1 MTEHY
6 VIPLAPVTKK
16 NSQTIA
22 INRKTGKPFVLPS
35 KKYQEYEYA
44 AGYFLKA
51 RTDARQYPVNVKC
64 LFYMP
69 TRRRVDLTNLLEAI
83 DDILTRYGVVPDDNS
98 DFIAGHDG
106 SRVLYDHDN
115 PRTEITIEPL
125 WQSEITFCHEV
136 LNPKRV
142 KFKEGEDAQE

>member
-1 MTEHY
+1 MTERY

-22 INRKTGKPFVLPS
+22 VNRKTGKPFVLPS
-35 KKYQEYEYA
+35 KKYKEYEQA

-51 RTDARQYPVNVKC
+51 GTDARQYPVNVKC

-115 PRTEITIEPL
+115 PRTEITITEL
-125 WQSEITFCHEV
+125 
-136 LNPKRV
+136 
-142 KFKEGEDAQE
+142 KEGEDAQE

>member
-1 MTEHY
+1 MTERY

-35 KKYQEYEYA
+35 NHYKAYEQA
-44 AGYFLKA
+44 AGYYLKA
-51 RTDARQYPVNVKC
+51 GTDAREYPVNVKC

-83 DDILTRYGVVPDDNS
+83 DDVLTKYGVVPDDNS
-98 DFIAGHDG
+98 NFIAGHDG

-142 KFKEGEDAQE
+142 KLKEGEDAT

>member
-1 MTEHY
+1 MTERY

-51 RTDARQYPVNVKC
+51 GTDARQYPVNVKC

-115 PRTEITIEPL
+115 PRTEITITEL
-125 WQSEITFCHEV
+125 
-136 LNPKRV
+136 
-142 KFKEGEDAQE
+142 KEGEDAQE

>member
-35 KKYQEYEYA
+35 KKYKEYENA

-51 RTDARQYPVNVKC
+51 GTDARQYPVNVKC

-69 TRRRVDLTNLLEAI
+69 TRRHVDLTNLLEAI

-98 DFIAGHDG
+98 NFIAGHDG

-115 PRTEITIEPL
+115 PRTEITITEL
-125 WQSEITFCHEV
+125 
-136 LNPKRV
+136 
-142 KFKEGEDAQE
+142 KEGENAQE

>member
-22 INRKTGKPFVLPS
+22 VNRKTGKPFVLPS
-35 KKYQEYEYA
+35 KKYKEYEYA

-51 RTDARQYPVNVKC
+51 GTDARQYPVNVKC

-98 DFIAGHDG
+98 NFIAGHDG

-115 PRTEITIEPL
+115 PRTEITITEL
-125 WQSEITFCHEV
+125 
-136 LNPKRV
+136 
-142 KFKEGEDAQE
+142 KEGEDAQE

>member
-44 AGYFLKA
+44 AGHFLKA
-51 RTDARQYPVNVKC
+51 GTDARQYPVNVKC

-98 DFIAGHDG
+98 NFIAGHDG

-115 PRTEITIEPL
+115 PRTEITITEL
-125 WQSEITFCHEV
+125 
-136 LNPKRV
+136 
-142 KFKEGEDAQE
+142 KEGENAQE

>member
-35 KKYQEYEYA
+35 KKYKEYEYA

-51 RTDARQYPVNVKC
+51 GTDARQYPVNVKC

-98 DFIAGHDG
+98 NFIAGHDG

-115 PRTEITIEPL
+115 PRTEITITEL
-125 WQSEITFCHEV
+125 
-136 LNPKRV
+136 
-142 KFKEGEDAQE
+142 KEGEDAT

>member
-1 MTEHY
+1 MTERY

-22 INRKTGKPFVLPS
+22 VNRKTGKPFVLPS

-44 AGYFLKA
+44 AGHFLKA

-98 DFIAGHDG
+98 NFIAGHDG

-125 WQSEITFCHEV
+125 CQSEITFCHEV
-136 LNPKRV
+136 LNPKGG
-142 KFKEGEDAQE
+142 KA

>member
-1 MTEHY
+1 MLTRKRGAGRMTERY

-44 AGYFLKA
+44 AGYFLFRGDQKIKPVKE
-51 RTDARQYPVNVKC
+51 YPVNVKC

-98 DFIAGHDG
+98 NFIAGHDG

-115 PRTEITIEPL
+115 PRTEITITEL
-125 WQSEITFCHEV
+125 
-136 LNPKRV
+136 
-142 KFKEGEDAQE
+142 KEGEDAQE

>member
-1 MTEHY
+1 MTERY

-44 AGYFLKA
+44 AGHFLKA
-51 RTDARQYPVNVKC
+51 GTDARQYPVNVKC

-115 PRTEITIEPL
+115 PRTEITITEL
-125 WQSEITFCHEV
+125 
-136 LNPKRV
+136 
-142 KFKEGEDAQE
+142 KEGENAQE

>member
-1 MTEHY
+1 MTKYY

-44 AGYFLKA
+44 AGHFLKA
-51 RTDARQYPVNVKC
+51 GTDARQYPVNVKC

-98 DFIAGHDG
+98 NFIAGHDG

-115 PRTEITIEPL
+115 PRTEITITEL
-125 WQSEITFCHEV
+125 
-136 LNPKRV
+136 
-142 KFKEGEDAQE
+142 KEGEDAQE

>member
-6 VIPLAPVTKK
+6 IIPLAPITKK

-44 AGYFLKA
+44 AGHFLKA
-51 RTDARQYPVNVKC
+51 GTDARQYPVNVKC

-69 TRRRVDLTNLLEAI
+69 TRRRVDLTNLLEAF

-98 DFIAGHDG
+98 NFIAGHDG

-115 PRTEITIEPL
+115 PRTEITITEL
-125 WQSEITFCHEV
+125 
-136 LNPKRV
+136 
-142 KFKEGEDAQE
+142 KEGEDAT

>member
-1 MTEHY
+1 MTERY

-44 AGYFLKA
+44 VGHFLKA
-51 RTDARQYPVNVKC
+51 GTDARQYPVNVKC

-115 PRTEITIEPL
+115 PRTEITITEL
-125 WQSEITFCHEV
+125 
-136 LNPKRV
+136 
-142 KFKEGEDAQE
+142 KEGEDAQE

>member
-35 KKYQEYEYA
+35 KKYKEYEYA
-44 AGYFLKA
+44 AGHFLKA
-51 RTDARQYPVNVKC
+51 GTDARQYPVNVKC

-98 DFIAGHDG
+98 NFIAGHDG

-115 PRTEITIEPL
+115 PRTEITITEL
-125 WQSEITFCHEV
+125 
-136 LNPKRV
+136 
-142 KFKEGEDAQE
+142 KEGEDAQE

>member
-1 MTEHY
+1 MTERY

-35 KKYQEYEYA
+35 KKYKEYEQA

-51 RTDARQYPVNVKC
+51 GADARQYPVNVKC

-98 DFIAGHDG
+98 NFIAGHDG

-125 WQSEITFCHEV
+125 WQSEISFCHEV
-136 LNPKRV
+136 LNP
-142 KFKEGEDAQE
+142 EGGKA

>member
-35 KKYQEYEYA
+35 KKYKEYEQA

-51 RTDARQYPVNVKC
+51 GTDARQYPVNVKC

-115 PRTEITIEPL
+115 PRTEITITEL
-125 WQSEITFCHEV
+125 
-136 LNPKRV
+136 
-142 KFKEGEDAQE
+142 KEGKNAQE

>member
-35 KKYQEYEYA
+35 KKYKEYEQA
-44 AGYFLKA
+44 ARYYLMSW
-51 RTDARQYPVNVKC
+51 TDARQYPVNVKC

-98 DFIAGHDG
+98 NFIAGHDG

-115 PRTEITIEPL
+115 PRTEITITEL
-125 WQSEITFCHEV
+125 
-136 LNPKRV
+136 
-142 KFKEGEDAQE
+142 KEGEDAQE

>member
-44 AGYFLKA
+44 AGHFLKA
-51 RTDARQYPVNVKC
+51 GTDARQYPVNVKC

-115 PRTEITIEPL
+115 PRTEITITEL
-125 WQSEITFCHEV
+125 
-136 LNPKRV
+136 
-142 KFKEGEDAQE
+142 KEGENAQE

>member
-22 INRKTGKPFVLPS
+22 VNRKTGKPFVLPS
-35 KKYQEYEYA
+35 KKYKEYEYA

-51 RTDARQYPVNVKC
+51 GTDARQYPVNVKC

-98 DFIAGHDG
+98 NFIAGHDG

-115 PRTEITIEPL
+115 PRTEITITEL
-125 WQSEITFCHEV
+125 
-136 LNPKRV
+136 
-142 KFKEGEDAQE
+142 KEGENAQE

>member
-1 MTEHY
+1 MTERY

-35 KKYQEYEYA
+35 KKYQEYECA

-51 RTDARQYPVNVKC
+51 GTDARQYPVNVKC

-98 DFIAGHDG
+98 NFIAGHDG

-115 PRTEITIEPL
+115 PRTEITITEL
-125 WQSEITFCHEV
+125 
-136 LNPKRV
+136 
-142 KFKEGEDAQE
+142 KEGEDAHE

>member
-44 AGYFLKA
+44 AGHFLKA
-51 RTDARQYPVNVKC
+51 GTDARQYPVNVKC

-115 PRTEITIEPL
+115 PRTEITITEL
-125 WQSEITFCHEV
+125 
-136 LNPKRV
+136 
-142 KFKEGEDAQE
+142 KEGEDAQE

>member
-1 MTEHY
+1 MTERY

-22 INRKTGKPFVLPS
+22 INRKNGKPFVLPS

-44 AGYFLKA
+44 AGHFLKA
-51 RTDARQYPVNVKC
+51 GTDARQYPVNVKC

-69 TRRRVDLTNLLEAI
+69 TRRRVDLTNLHEAI

-115 PRTEITIEPL
+115 PRTEITITEL
-125 WQSEITFCHEV
+125 
-136 LNPKRV
+136 
-142 KFKEGEDAQE
+142 KEGENAQE

>member
-22 INRKTGKPFVLPS
+22 VNRKTGKPFVLPS
-35 KKYQEYEYA
+35 KKYKEYEYA

-51 RTDARQYPVNVKC
+51 GTDARQYPVNVKC

-98 DFIAGHDG
+98 NFIAGHDG

-115 PRTEITIEPL
+115 PRTEITITEL
-125 WQSEITFCHEV
+125 
-136 LNPKRV
+136 
-142 KFKEGEDAQE
+142 KEGKDAQE

>member
-1 MTEHY
+1 MTERY

-44 AGYFLKA
+44 AGHFLKA
-51 RTDARQYPVNVKC
+51 GTDARQYPVNVKC

-98 DFIAGHDG
+98 NFIAGHDG

-115 PRTEITIEPL
+115 PRTEITITEL
-125 WQSEITFCHEV
+125 
-136 LNPKRV
+136 
-142 KFKEGEDAQE
+142 KEGENAQE

>member
-35 KKYQEYEYA
+35 KNYKEYENA

-51 RTDARQYPVNVKC
+51 GTDARQYPVNVKC

-98 DFIAGHDG
+98 NFIAGHDG

-115 PRTEITIEPL
+115 PRTEITITEL
-125 WQSEITFCHEV
+125 
-136 LNPKRV
+136 
-142 KFKEGEDAQE
+142 KEGEDAQE

>member
-35 KKYQEYEYA
+35 KKYKEYEQA
-44 AGYFLKA
+44 AGYFLKAGTAGKLVKA

-98 DFIAGHDG
+98 NFIAGHDG

-115 PRTEITIEPL
+115 PRTEITITEL
-125 WQSEITFCHEV
+125 
-136 LNPKRV
+136 
-142 KFKEGEDAQE
+142 KEGKDAQE

>member
-35 KKYQEYEYA
+35 KKYKEYEYA
-44 AGYFLKA
+44 AGYFLNA
-51 RTDARQYPVNVKC
+51 GTDARQYPVNVKC

-83 DDILTRYGVVPDDNS
+83 DDVLTEYGVVPDDNS
-98 DFIAGHDG
+98 NFIAGHDG

-115 PRTEITIEPL
+115 PRTEITITEL
-125 WQSEITFCHEV
+125 
-136 LNPKRV
+136 
-142 KFKEGEDAQE
+142 KEGEDAQE

>member
-35 KKYQEYEYA
+35 KKYQEYEYT
-44 AGYFLKA
+44 AGHFLKA
-51 RTDARQYPVNVKC
+51 GTDARQYPVNVKC

-115 PRTEITIEPL
+115 PRTEITITEL
-125 WQSEITFCHEV
+125 
-136 LNPKRV
+136 
-142 KFKEGEDAQE
+142 KEGEDAQE

>member
-1 MTEHY
+1 MTERY

-44 AGYFLKA
+44 AGHFLKA
-51 RTDARQYPVNVKC
+51 GTDARQYPVNVKC

-115 PRTEITIEPL
+115 PRTEITITEL
-125 WQSEITFCHEV
+125 
-136 LNPKRV
+136 
-142 KFKEGEDAQE
+142 KEGEDAQE

>member
-35 KKYQEYEYA
+35 KKYKEYEYA
-44 AGYFLKA
+44 AGHFLKA
-51 RTDARQYPVNVKC
+51 GTDARQYPVNVKC

-98 DFIAGHDG
+98 NFIAGHDG
-106 SRVLYDHDN
+106 SRVLYDHNN
-115 PRTEITIEPL
+115 PRTEITITEL
-125 WQSEITFCHEV
+125 
-136 LNPKRV
+136 
-142 KFKEGEDAQE
+142 KEGEDAQE

>member
-44 AGYFLKA
+44 AGHFLKAGTAGKLVKA

-83 DDILTRYGVVPDDNS
+83 DDILTTYNVLPDDNS
-98 DFIAGHDG
+98 KYLGGHDG
-106 SRVLYDHDN
+106 SRVLYDKDN
-115 PRTEITIEPL
+115 PRTEIYITPIEGA
-125 WQSEITFCHEV
+125 ENE
-136 LNPKRV
+136 
-142 KFKEGEDAQE
+142 